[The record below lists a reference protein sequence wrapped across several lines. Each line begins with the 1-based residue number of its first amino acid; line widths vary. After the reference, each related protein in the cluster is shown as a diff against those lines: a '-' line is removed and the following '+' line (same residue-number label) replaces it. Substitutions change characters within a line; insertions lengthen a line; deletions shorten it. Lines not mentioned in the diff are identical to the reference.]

1 MPAFFVFNA
10 PSTTDTY
17 TYCHTLSLH
26 DSRPIFGHLAAP
38 RDGRDRDAVH
48 QYLFRRDRIGGP
60 GVSGRRGKQGG
71 GKSERGVGYAH
82 GATMPRPAQR
92 SEEHTSELQSLMR
105 TSSAVLC
112 LKKQNKDTH

>member
-1 MPAFFVFNA
+1 MIGRK
-10 PSTTDTY
+10 
-17 TYCHTLSLH
+17 L
-26 DSRPIFGHLAAP
+26 GHLAAP

-82 GATMPRPAQR
+82 GATMPRPAQSASGNRR

-105 TSSAVLC
+105 ISYALFC
-112 LKKQNKDTH
+112 LKKKTKESTNNTTQS